1 MSCQIASEE
10 PQLEYVVI
18 RRVRAVGKTLRT
30 KTLYQDKEWLT
41 QKYVKEKLSTVEI
54 AKIYRDTQ
62 NKWCDPNT
70 ISRWLK
76 KHNIAMRSLAEA
88 QQNRHSVPIV
98 TSTRKKSG

>member
-1 MSCQIASEE
+1 MVD
-10 PQLEYVVI
+10 L
-18 RRVRAVGKTLRT
+18 AVGKTLRT
-30 KTLYQDKEWLT
+30 KTLYQDKDWLQ

-54 AKIYRDTQ
+54 AKIYRETE

-88 QQNRHSVPIV
+88 QQNRHSVVVPAA
-98 TSTRKKSG
+98 KKRSS